1 MGSFFVY
8 SSVHI
13 ISSILDL
20 IVEFDVLVSLRNR
33 TIQTKCQKYL
43 LINSAMELSLKD
55 SQYVACLVFM

>member
-1 MGSFFVY
+1 MGSFFVH

-20 IVEFDVLVSLRNR
+20 IVEFDVLVSLKNR